1 MLLTELCEILLNLAL
16 QLSKRPTAERS
27 YPTSKVRG
35 ISQEDTM
42 PEGWWARGVTPRPR
56 SRAVAESARLQ
67 WRRNSGKEL
76 HHVRGQGQRPGRAT
90 PRLRSGAATERSYP
104 TSEVRGSS
112 QECQAATAQ
121 EQQRGAT
128 PHSRSGAAAGRS
140 YSTSEVRGSN
150 QEERPHVQGQG
161 RQPGGAT
168 PRPRSGGCVGAEGPR
183 GDIS

>member
-1 MLLTELCEILLNLAL
+1 MELCEILLNLAL

-90 PRLRSGAATERSYP
+90 PRPRSGAATERSYP
-104 TSEVRGSS
+104 
-112 QECQAATAQ
+112 
-121 EQQRGAT
+121 
-128 PHSRSGAAAGRS
+128 
-140 YSTSEVRGSN
+140 TSEVRGSN